1 MFLQGMENGR
11 IFTTGGMGK
20 DFYKTWKM
28 EEFFYNV
35 WNVEGIV
42 IRGGIWEDLYRTGHY
57 FMTE

>member
-1 MFLQGMENGR
+1 MENGR

-20 DFYKTWKM
+20 DFYKRWKM
-28 EEFFYNV
+28 EGIFLQR
-35 WNVEGIV
+35 VECGRIV